1 MDMTERLNNNTTT
14 SKDIA
19 LPALLIETQ
28 LLIIGPV
35 IRLSVWAG
43 YLTVEFNVSH
53 MEGLFM
59 NLLLCAGS

>member
-1 MDMTERLNNNTTT
+1 MTERLNNNTTT

-28 LLIIGPV
+28 LVKDFGPV

-53 MEGLFM
+53 IEGLFM